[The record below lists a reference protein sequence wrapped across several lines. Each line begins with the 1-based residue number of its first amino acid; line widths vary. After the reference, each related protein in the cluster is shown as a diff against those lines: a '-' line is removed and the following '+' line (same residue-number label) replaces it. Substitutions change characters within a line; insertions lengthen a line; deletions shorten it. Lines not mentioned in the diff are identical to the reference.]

1 MKNTIKVVAMTT
13 TILLT
18 AQAEARCSWGFSSC
32 MNPAGVIVQGFDGL
46 DPNSIVHEVKPT
58 MSAQEKAR
66 VMAEIEKLHKKHIES
81 GIKDLDELYP
91 EFFHGKGGK
100 TYAEREAEKCWE
112 DTWYGKKEV
121 NCT

>member
-18 AQAEARCSWGFSSC
+18 AQAEARCSWGVSSC

-66 VMAEIEKLHKKHIES
+66 VMAEVEALHKKHRES
-81 GIKDLDELYP
+81 GIKDLDEIFGWNLTST
-91 EFFHGKGGK
+91 E
-100 TYAEREAEKCWE
+100 AEREDGRCYVK
-112 DTWYGKKEV
+112 TWYGKKEV

>member
-32 MNPAGVIVQGFDGL
+32 MNPAGTIVNASMPGFNGL

-58 MSAQEKAR
+58 MSAQETAR
-66 VMAEIEKLHKKHIES
+66 MMAEVEALHKKHRES
-81 GIKDLDELYP
+81 GIKDLDEIFGWNLTST
-91 EFFHGKGGK
+91 E
-100 TYAEREAEKCWE
+100 AEREDGRCYVK
-112 DTWYGKKEV
+112 TWYGKKEV